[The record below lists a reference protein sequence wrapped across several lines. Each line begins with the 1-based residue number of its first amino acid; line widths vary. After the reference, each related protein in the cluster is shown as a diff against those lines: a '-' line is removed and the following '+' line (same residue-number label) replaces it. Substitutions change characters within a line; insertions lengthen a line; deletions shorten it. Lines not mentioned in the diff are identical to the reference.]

1 MLKKLQF
8 PALPTFFNR
17 QCNIAIQSVIILHMT
32 NYLINSAAMLLDQLY
47 SLVQAQD
54 QPEVAAT
61 EHNNNINNTQNI
73 TEE

>member
-1 MLKKLQF
+1 
-8 PALPTFFNR
+8 
-17 QCNIAIQSVIILHMT
+17 MT